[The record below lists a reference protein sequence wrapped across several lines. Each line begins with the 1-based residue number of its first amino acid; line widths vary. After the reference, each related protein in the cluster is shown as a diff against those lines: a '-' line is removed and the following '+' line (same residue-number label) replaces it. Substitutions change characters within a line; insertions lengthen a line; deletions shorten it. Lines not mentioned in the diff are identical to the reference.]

1 MATRKKYR
9 LKKRIKNFL
18 VFYTIVCTLFVASY
32 TLSRY
37 VGTTTLTNGID
48 IAKFNVS
55 VNDIDVKDG
64 APIQFNFS
72 ETSTFMRG
80 KVAPNNKGYFE
91 FTINP
96 DGTEVSL
103 EYEIKFNI
111 DKFDD
116 DFKLT
121 YFTVNDSETHYN
133 ITDGNIVKNDLLLPV
148 TGSGTT
154 TGFTDAEK
162 TSIKIYWLW
171 DEQDEIRNSQKDIY
185 KNKKMDVM
193 VIVRQKIN

>member
-37 VGTTTLTNGID
+37 VGTTTVTNGID

-80 KVAPNNKGYFE
+80 KVAPNKKGYFE

-116 DFKLT
+116 DFKLE
-121 YFTVNDSETHYN
+121 YFTVNDGETHYD
-133 ITDGNIVKNDLLLPV
+133 ITDGNIAKNDLLLP
-148 TGSGTT
+148 TT
-154 TGFTDAEK
+154 ETGFTDADK
-162 TSIKIYWLW
+162 INIKVYWYW
-171 DEQDEIRNSQKDIY
+171 DEQDEILNPDIDIY
-185 KNKKMDVM
+185 DNKDMNIL
-193 VIVRQKIN
+193 VIVKQKIN

>member
-37 VGTTTLTNGID
+37 VGTTTVTNGID

-116 DFKLT
+116 DFKLE
-121 YFTVNDSETHYN
+121 YFTVNDGETHYD
-133 ITDGNIVKNDLLLPV
+133 ITDGNIAKNDLLLP
-148 TGSGTT
+148 TT
-154 TGFTDAEK
+154 ETGFTDADK
-162 TSIKIYWLW
+162 INIKVYWYW
-171 DEQDEIRNSQKDIY
+171 DEQDEILNPDIDIY
-185 KNKKMDVM
+185 DNKDMNIL
-193 VIVRQKIN
+193 VIVKQKIN